1 MRRLDATRSACD
13 RLTGADTRK
22 LDARKTVARK
32 LDFRQSD
39 ARKEDI

>member
-13 RLTGADTRK
+13 RLTGADTGK

-32 LDFRQSD
+32 LYSLQSD
-39 ARKEDI
+39 ARKLDF